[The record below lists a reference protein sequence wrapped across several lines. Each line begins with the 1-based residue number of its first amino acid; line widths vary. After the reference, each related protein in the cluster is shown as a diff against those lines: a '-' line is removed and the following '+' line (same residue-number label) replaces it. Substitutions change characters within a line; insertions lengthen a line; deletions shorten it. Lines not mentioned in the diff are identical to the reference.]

1 MEVVL
6 LISNLLT
13 PGDKV
18 EVTKINKQGEKGKI
32 KTYYSKIYD
41 IIDDKDIL
49 KIAMPVLDTKIV
61 LLGMNMN
68 YELYIINDNGM
79 YQCQGTLIERYREKN
94 LFVAVIQLYTK
105 LEKVQRRQFYR
116 LETNIDV
123 KYKLITKDEISE
135 FHEATTAE
143 KHNEILDAK
152 EYINGIT
159 IDISGGGLRLTSDR
173 AHVRGE
179 YIVIEFPIIVQGQ
192 RVDLS
197 ILSEIVLT
205 EKIPD
210 RMGLYEHRLSYI
222 NISNK
227 DRENLIKFI
236 FEEER
241 RYRKNEKG

>member
-179 YIVIEFPIIVQGQ
+179 YIVIDHHDGTMTLYAHMYPNSRRVSKGDTVVQGQ
-192 RVDLS
+192 VIGQVGTTGNS
-197 ILSEIVLT
+197 T
-205 EKIPD
+205 
-210 RMGLYEHRLSYI
+210 
-222 NISNK
+222 
-227 DRENLIKFI
+227 
-236 FEEER
+236 
-241 RYRKNEKG
+241 RKSSSL